1 MKRVNHMAAGG
12 FLLAQAF
19 SGVAFAASVTLSGD
33 SVDFTF
39 DDTLMGLFGQP
50 VLSGDT
56 LSFTPVDFKA
66 ASTNGAGYTL
76 AANTAN
82 IQMTAHNGYS
92 FSSIDLAERGDY
104 LLLGGGST
112 ADVAG
117 QVRVYDMLDPAKDT
131 TTAIA
136 PDAAMDQMGD
146 NTHPWTAAAST
157 DLSGWTGTRSVNVSF
172 QNLLVASTSGSS
184 SLAYVDKKYGGLTAT
199 TAAVTPVPEAQV
211 SAMMLAGLGLIGWK
225 IGRRRV

>member
-1 MKRVNHMAAGG
+1 MKRVNHMAAGV

-104 LLLGGGST
+104 MLLGGGST

-117 QVRVYDMLDPAKDT
+117 QVRVYDVLDPAKDT
-131 TTAIA
+131 MTSIA
-136 PDAAMDQMGD
+136 PDAAMDQTGG

-157 DLSGWTGTRSVNVSF
+157 EWAGTRTVNVSF